1 MTNQEISASAE
12 QDTVD
17 ASVLRKVAAFNAASY
32 RFNEAIASLR
42 TTMIAADKAPGTPFF
57 PAGDVTREEAR
68 DLHARWV
75 SASCVMHEAVDDV
88 TSRGAALIRA
98 AEALF
103 SP

>member
-1 MTNQEISASAE
+1 MNQGGNYWTLFTPGIWK
-12 QDTVD
+12 
-17 ASVLRKVAAFNAASY
+17 VLHAVFHSY
-32 RFNEAIASLR
+32 RFNAAIASLR

-75 SASCVMHEAVDDV
+75 SASCVMHAAVDDV